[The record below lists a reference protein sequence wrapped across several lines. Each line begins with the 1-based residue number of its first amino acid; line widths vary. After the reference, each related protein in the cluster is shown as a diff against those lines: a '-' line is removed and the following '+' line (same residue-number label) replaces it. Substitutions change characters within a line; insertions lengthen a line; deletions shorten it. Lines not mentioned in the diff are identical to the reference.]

1 MTPDL
6 PIIPTSKIKKKKLEK
21 TRIHKWTLF
30 SLCFIT
36 TLVVVSLIKAYLPL
50 LVSALAML
58 FVWSQMTKPIAEI
71 ETKSTNDDTNQLDLF
86 HRQYKIGRNIR
97 RSKENYVKRK
107 IPKLHNLDR
116 FKKKLK
122 PAITFTLKKTREE
135 VIML

>member
-6 PIIPTSKIKKKKLEK
+6 PIIPSSKSKKKKLENSK
-21 TRIHKWTLF
+21 IHKWTIF

-71 ETKSTNDDTNQLDLF
+71 DTKAANDDSNQLDLF
-86 HRQYKIGRNIR
+86 HRQYKIGRKY
-97 RSKENYVKRK
+97 SK
-107 IPKLHNLDR
+107 I
-116 FKKKLK
+116 KKELYEKEDSRV
-122 PAITFTLKKTREE
+122 A
-135 VIML
+135 

>member
-6 PIIPTSKIKKKKLEK
+6 PIIPSSKPKKQKLEN

-71 ETKSTNDDTNQLDLF
+71 ETKATNDDSNQLNLF
-86 HRQYKIGRNIR
+86 HRQYKIG
-97 RSKENYVKRK
+97 SKYSK
-107 IPKLHNLDR
+107 I
-116 FKKKLK
+116 KKEL
-122 PAITFTLKKTREE
+122 REKE
-135 VIML
+135 DSKVA

>member
-6 PIIPTSKIKKKKLEK
+6 PIIPSSKSTKRKLADSQ
-21 TRIHKWTLF
+21 ISKWTLF

-86 HRQYKIGRNIR
+86 HRQYKIGKKY
-97 RSKENYVKRK
+97 SKINKE
-107 IPKLHNLDR
+107 LHEKEDS
-116 FKKKLK
+116 KV
-122 PAITFTLKKTREE
+122 A
-135 VIML
+135 